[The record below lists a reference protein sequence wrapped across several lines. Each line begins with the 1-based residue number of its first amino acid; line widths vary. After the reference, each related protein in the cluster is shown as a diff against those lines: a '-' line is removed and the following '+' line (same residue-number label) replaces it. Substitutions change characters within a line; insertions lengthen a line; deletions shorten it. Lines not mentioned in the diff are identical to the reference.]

1 MTTELLS
8 HENDKATYTTQVD
21 WKTFE
26 EAVEDVYR
34 RNKNR
39 FQIPG
44 FRKGHAPRKI
54 IEINYGEGIFYED
67 ALNQVLPAA
76 IEEAMNE
83 LELEPIGQPDV
94 DVKDFEKGDP
104 ITFEITTE
112 TMPHPELGDYKTIE
126 VEERKITV
134 EDEQVDSVI
143 EGERTK
149 NAVLV
154 QVDDRPAQEGDEV
167 TLDYSGSVGGEVFEG
182 GTAEDQKL
190 ELGSNSF
197 IPGFEDQVIGH
208 SVGEE
213 FDIDVTFP
221 EDYGAEELA
230 GKEAVFHIMLKE
242 IAVKEV
248 PELNDD
254 FAQDVSEFDTLDEY
268 RDSVRKDLEEKQAQ
282 TNRADQE
289 NQAIQKLIEISDVHV
304 PEVMIEE
311 QVDSEIRDMAQ
322 QIQQL
327 GIGMEQYLEYTG
339 SSMEQLREQYRGLAE
354 TRVAGDLV
362 LTSLIEEQD
371 IQASEEELDA
381 ELDRLGELYGAQD
394 TEDFKKRVKEVGND
408 VLIAEDLKKKKA
420 IDFLMEQVT
429 FVEAKEEPVE
439 DEGSADEQVEETE
452 TDESEA
458 NE

>member
-452 TDESEA
+452 TDESQA

>member
-76 IEEAMNE
+76 IEEAMKE

-381 ELDRLGELYGAQD
+381 ELARLGELYGAQD

-452 TDESEA
+452 TDESQA

>member
-439 DEGSADEQVEETE
+439 DKGSADEQVEETE
-452 TDESEA
+452 TDESQA

>member
-327 GIGMEQYLEYTG
+327 GIGMDQYLEYTG

>member
-34 RNKNR
+34 RNRGR

-54 IEINYGEGIFYED
+54 IEMNYGEGIFYED
-67 ALNQVLPAA
+67 ALNQVLPDAIDAA
-76 IEEAMNE
+76 MKE
-83 LELEPIGQPDV
+83 LELEPIGQPEV

-104 ITFEITTE
+104 ITFEIITE

-126 VEERKITV
+126 VEERSVTV
-134 EDEQVDSVI
+134 DDEQIDGVI
-143 EGERTK
+143 EGERNK
-149 NAVLV
+149 NAVMV

-167 TLDYSGSVGGEVFEG
+167 TINYSGSVAGEAFEG
-182 GTAEDQKL
+182 GSAEDQKL

-221 EDYGAEELA
+221 EDYGAEDLA

-248 PELNDD
+248 PELDDD
-254 FAQDVSEFDTLDEY
+254 FAQDVSEFDTLEEY
-268 RDSVRKDLEEKQAQ
+268 RDSIRKDLEEKQAQ
-282 TNRADQE
+282 ANRAEQE

-311 QVDSEIRDMAQ
+311 QVDHEIRDMAQ

-339 SSMEQLREQYRGLAE
+339 SDMDQLREQYRGLAE

-362 LTSLIEEQD
+362 LASLIEEQD
-371 IQASEEELDA
+371 IEVGEEELDA
-381 ELDRLGELYGAQD
+381 ELERLGELYGAQD
-394 TEDFKKRVKEVGND
+394 TEDFKKRVKEAGND
-408 VLIAEDLKKKKA
+408 ALVAEDLKKKKA
-420 IDFLMEQVT
+420 IDYLMEQVT
-429 FVEAKEEPVE
+429 FVEAKEEPAE
-439 DEGSADEQVEETE
+439 EETE
-452 TDESEA
+452 VEQTEEATDDSQD

>member
-76 IEEAMNE
+76 IEEAMKE

-452 TDESEA
+452 TDKSQA

>member
-76 IEEAMNE
+76 IEEAMKE

-439 DEGSADEQVEETE
+439 DKGSADEQVEETE
-452 TDESEA
+452 TDESQA

>member
-76 IEEAMNE
+76 IEEAMKE

-452 TDESEA
+452 TDESQA

>member
-76 IEEAMNE
+76 IEEAMKE

-112 TMPHPELGDYKTIE
+112 TMPHPELGDYKTTE

-452 TDESEA
+452 TDKSQA

>member
-76 IEEAMNE
+76 IEEAMKE